1 MMAPHDTLARLR
13 TLATARFGDAARDLD
28 PHADFFE
35 ALGIDSLQALDLLTD
50 LEEAF
55 DVEVPDYELADVT
68 TFQGLVR
75 VLEDRL

>member
-1 MMAPHDTLARLR
+1 MSQSTLDRLR
-13 TLATARFGDAARDLD
+13 GLAVKRFGDLAQTLD
-28 PHADFFE
+28 ADADFFE

-68 TFQGLVR
+68 TFAGLVE
-75 VLEDRL
+75 VLETRI